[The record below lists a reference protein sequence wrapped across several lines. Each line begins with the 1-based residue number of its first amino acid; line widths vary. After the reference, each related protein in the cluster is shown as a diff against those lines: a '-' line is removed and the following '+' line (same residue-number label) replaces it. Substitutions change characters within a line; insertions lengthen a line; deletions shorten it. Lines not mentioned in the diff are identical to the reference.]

1 MLSHNLGGNKNKKN
15 TTFLAIQ
22 QVTKGGVFVGSNKLK
37 HNTTGMLELRRG
49 DEDINPHMVFTKNR
63 RGQVQEK
70 LFYSL
75 SNSGDVDYQRTTI
88 EFGTDGNEVVE
99 VKMDPLDLQEFE
111 EVINK
116 LRI

>member
-1 MLSHNLGGNKNKKN
+1 
-15 TTFLAIQ
+15 
-22 QVTKGGVFVGSNKLK
+22 
-37 HNTTGMLELRRG
+37 MLELRREA
-49 DEDINPHMVFTKNR
+49 DDINPHMVFTKNR

-75 SNSGDVDYQRTTI
+75 SQSGDVDYQRSSMVFEPEGI
-88 EFGTDGNEVVE
+88 EETEPVE

>member
-1 MLSHNLGGNKNKKN
+1 
-15 TTFLAIQ
+15 
-22 QVTKGGVFVGSNKLK
+22 
-37 HNTTGMLELRRG
+37 MLELRRG
-49 DEDINPHMVFTKNR
+49 DDDINPHMIFTKNR

-75 SNSGDVDYQRTTI
+75 SNSGDVDYQRTTMTFDVEGI
-88 EFGTDGNEVVE
+88 EEEEPTE